1 MKYKAVFS
9 QESREDAKAIQLYLR
24 QFSQNAPSR
33 FKDTLRDKINK
44 VKENPHMYE
53 PYRYQ
58 PKYRSMPIEK
68 YLLFYEVDD
77 KQNIIYVFRILHGA
91 QDTPSYL

>member
-1 MKYKAVFS
+1 MKYKLLFS
-9 QESREDAKAIQLYLR
+9 PESKEDAKAIQSYLR
-24 QFSQNAPSR
+24 QFSQKAPVR
-33 FKDTLRDKINK
+33 FRNTMREKLDK

-58 PKYRSMPIEK
+58 PTYHSMPIDN
-68 YLLFYEVDD
+68 YLLFYETDD
-77 KQNIIYVFRILHGA
+77 RNKTIYVFRILHGA